1 MEIVVM
7 KLNQSPNI
15 LKYYESFIYMDV
27 IFMAVDFMDAGNL
40 ATIISKDK
48 ARLTTNI
55 VSFLC
60 EQILL
65 GLFFIHRNNQMH
77 RDLKSDNILLSLDG

>member
-27 IFMAVDFMDAGNL
+27 IFMAVDFMDGGNL

-60 EQILL
+60 E
-65 GLFFIHRNNQMH
+65 
-77 RDLKSDNILLSLDG
+77 